1 MLDGSKAVNELKN
14 NDKETSKLFLEKIA
28 KKNSTICDSG
38 KPSTTNLWDKSKE
51 HSQKFF
57 LVKFWKIGVQGQG
70 DWINVEDKI
79 SSIQAKACRES
90 EKSLV
95 GFD

>member
-1 MLDGSKAVNELKN
+1 
-14 NDKETSKLFLEKIA
+14 
-28 KKNSTICDSG
+28 
-38 KPSTTNLWDKSKE
+38 
-51 HSQKFF
+51 
-57 LVKFWKIGVQGQG
+57 VQGQG